1 MKSPFVFP
9 TQIEPGSIADQLLK
23 RGRQEGFEEGLEEA
37 RQEAMQEFEI
47 SCIQILQEC
56 LGVPLESTSSLQSC
70 SLDELRFKKLEL
82 LMEMRCS
89 MKR

>member
-23 RGRQEGFEEGLEEA
+23 RGRKEGFEEGLKEA

-56 LGVPLESTSSLQSC
+56 LGVPVESTSSLQSC
-70 SLDELRFKKLEL
+70 SLDELRLKTADLRSQIQRRLKP
-82 LMEMRCS
+82 
-89 MKR
+89 

>member
-23 RGRQEGFEEGLEEA
+23 RGRQEGFEEGLEEG

-47 SCIQILQEC
+47 SCIQLLQEC
-56 LGVPLESTSSLQSC
+56 LGVPVESTSSLQSC